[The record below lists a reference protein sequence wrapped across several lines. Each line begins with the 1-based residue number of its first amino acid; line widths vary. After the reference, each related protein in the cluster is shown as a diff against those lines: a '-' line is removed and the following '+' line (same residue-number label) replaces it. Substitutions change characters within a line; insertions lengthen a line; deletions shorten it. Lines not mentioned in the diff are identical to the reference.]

1 MWFFGGSPSPKKEH
15 RKKKKSHQFHVPTST
30 EYIPFEPGEH
40 VLFGNDYAP
49 LPGTV
54 TQPILLLE
62 DSKPQSWNI
71 LSQKGWQKAPWQFD
85 EGIVIPQE
93 LDDVVVSGVC
103 SIRFVHSKKEKE
115 LPALPITMKICVTQH
130 YDKKDSILIPYQL
143 FSWSTQSPLQTF
155 PFEVHLNN
163 VSEAS
168 RFRLVFHYSYDEE
181 ESLTA
186 ESQGEKVNLPKR
198 PIPNC
203 ELSQWT
209 IVVKGK
215 AVS

>member
-1 MWFFGGSPSPKKEH
+1 
-15 RKKKKSHQFHVPTST
+15 
-30 EYIPFEPGEH
+30 
-40 VLFGNDYAP
+40 
-49 LPGTV
+49 
-54 TQPILLLE
+54 
-62 DSKPQSWNI
+62 
-71 LSQKGWQKAPWQFD
+71 
-85 EGIVIPQE
+85 
-93 LDDVVVSGVC
+93 
-103 SIRFVHSKKEKE
+103 
-115 LPALPITMKICVTQH
+115 MKICVTQH

-186 ESQGEKVNLPKR
+186 ESQGEKVNVPKR